1 MTSVKFVKM
10 QSLESIILLI
20 GGHPTD
26 VCADVHQGTRTVIF
40 LTAFPILL
48 CLYCSGQ
55 QGHLGSLLKAILFI
69 FTLVSLFF

>member
-26 VCADVHQGTRTVIF
+26 VCADVHEDTRTVIL

-48 CLYCSGQ
+48 CLYC
-55 QGHLGSLLKAILFI
+55 
-69 FTLVSLFF
+69 